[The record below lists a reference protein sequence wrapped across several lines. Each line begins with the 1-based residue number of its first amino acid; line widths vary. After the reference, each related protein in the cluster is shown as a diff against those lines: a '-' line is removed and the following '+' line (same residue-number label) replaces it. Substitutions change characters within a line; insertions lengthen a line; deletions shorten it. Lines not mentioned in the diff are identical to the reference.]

1 MASGDVGARHA
12 DIAIRRLR
20 SSAAAQKRQGQEKLV
35 EIQHVQVLRRQ
46 APCQVRDREYAASA
60 EPLLNAV

>member
-1 MASGDVGARHA
+1 MASEEVGTRGV
-12 DIAIRRLR
+12 DIAIRRLG
-20 SSAAAQKRQGQEKLV
+20 SGAAAKKRQGQEKLV

-46 APCQVRDREYAASA
+46 APCWVRDRAYAASA